1 MEQKDRLEQVI
12 RYIKC
17 QYNINQDDITV
28 SLGYKQGSTYISD
41 LIGKKSE
48 ITEKFLDRLKQVYKV
63 NPDYIRNGTGEMFL
77 SESSGSGDSF
87 PMGTVVGGHISGNG
101 NNISHNDSDNIAG
114 MIALQKGYQELLKKS
129 QEQIDRLIGII
140 EKGGKDDK

>member
-17 QYNINQDDITV
+17 QHDITQDEVIV
-28 SLGYKQGSTYISD
+28 SLGYKQGSTYLSD
-41 LIGKKSE
+41 LLSGKSE
-48 ITEKFLDRLKQVYKV
+48 ITEKFSDKLKQVYKV

-87 PMGTVVGGHISGNG
+87 PKGTVVGGHVSGNG
-101 NNISHNDSDNIAG
+101 NNISHNDSNNIAG
-114 MIALQKGYQELLKKS
+114 MIALQKGYQDLLKKS

-140 EKGGKDDK
+140 EKGGKQC